1 MQKNFLK
8 LILLKKVKEGR
19 GTMKKI
25 SKKIK
30 RNRDEKAK
38 LGVNK
43 ANISVALIF
52 LSKGLQ
58 FSLLV
63 LKVVH
68 NKEIRE

>member
-1 MQKNFLK
+1 
-8 LILLKKVKEGR
+8 
-19 GTMKKI
+19 MKKI

-30 RNRDEKAK
+30 RNRDEKTK

>member
-30 RNRDEKAK
+30 RNRDEKTK

-52 LSKGLQ
+52 LSKDLQ

>member
-30 RNRDEKAK
+30 RNRDEKTK